1 MAQVQP
7 QTSIGR
13 NQPAVPWRMRRV
25 FSSKRVTLL
34 IGAILVAIFVIAAIF
49 APLITPESPEHVDLY
64 HMLAPPGG
72 LHWFGTD
79 ELGRDLYTRIVYGAR
94 TSLTVSSIAV
104 AIGAI
109 IGVSLGLLTGYVGGW
124 VDEWII
130 MRLMDALQ
138 AFPFLIF
145 ALVIGAVLGG
155 GIVNAEIAIGIG
167 FIPGFVRIA
176 RAQVLIHKRA
186 EYVESAR
193 VVGAG
198 PMRIMVLHIL
208 PNIMAP
214 IIVQLSLALAGG
226 IVAEAGLSYLGLGV
240 QPPTPSWG
248 AMLKSAQGYLTI
260 APWLAIFPGVA
271 LALAVLGFNYLG
283 DGLSD
288 LMNPKT

>member
-1 MAQVQP
+1 MSQM
-7 QTSIGR
+7 QTKAPTLPLR
-13 NQPAVPWRMRRV
+13 VPRMRLHRLL
-25 FSSKRVTLL
+25 SARRVTLL
-34 IGAILVAIFVIAAIF
+34 IGVVIVACFVLAAIF
-49 APLITPESPEHVDLY
+49 APFITRQSPEQVDLY

-72 LHWFGTD
+72 THLFGTD

-94 TSLTVSSIAV
+94 TSLTVASIAV

-109 IGVSLGLLTGYVGGW
+109 VGVGIGLLTGYVGGW
-124 VDEWII
+124 IDEWII

-145 ALVIGAVLGG
+145 ALVLGAVLGG
-155 GIVNAEIAIGIG
+155 GIANAEIAIGIG

-176 RAQVLIHKRA
+176 RAQVLLHKRS

-193 VVGAG
+193 VVGAN
-198 PMRIMVLHIL
+198 PVRIMLLHIL

-214 IIVQLSLALAGG
+214 IIVQISLALAGG